1 MNGKQKYKIVALDT
15 SVLIYHA
22 NNDPNFGEAATH
34 ILDFITRGEQQ
45 GIISAIAVTEFLS
58 LRPLHRQ
65 SATERNKLW
74 QRLLAWILNIPNV
87 EIVPIDA
94 TIAAEAAKL
103 RQSYGFKTPD
113 ALHLACAIT
122 ARADVFITNDQ
133 KLRKC
138 KEITVK
144 ML

>member
-1 MNGKQKYKIVALDT
+1 MNGKYKKVALDT
-15 SVLIYHA
+15 SILVYHA
-22 NNDPNFGEAATH
+22 NNDPNFGEAATR
-34 ILDFITRGEQQ
+34 ILDLITNGEQQ
-45 GIISAIAVTEFLS
+45 GMISAIAVTEFLS
-58 LRPLHRQ
+58 LRLLRLQ
-65 SATERNKLW
+65 STTERNKLW

-113 ALHLACAIT
+113 AIHLACAI
-122 ARADVFITNDQ
+122 AAGADVFLTNDRQ
-133 KLRKC
+133 LKKC
-138 KEITVK
+138 REITVK

>member
-22 NNDPNFGEAATH
+22 NNDPNFGEAATRV
-34 ILDFITRGEQQ
+34 LDPITRGEQQ

-65 SATERNKLW
+65 STTERNRLS
-74 QRLLAWILNIPNV
+74 QRLLAWVLNIPHV
-87 EIVPIDA
+87 EIIPIDT

-103 RQSYGFKTPD
+103 RQRYGFRTPD
-113 ALHLACAIT
+113 ALHLACAI
-122 ARADVFITNDQ
+122 AAGANIFITNDQ
-133 KLRKC
+133 QLRKC